1 MESVDV
7 YGLAGSQPTRVRL
20 QVPSHLPG
28 AAVQL
33 PAQVCGERRESLRMK
48 PENSVAPLLRLCLLQ
63 LSSFILQ
70 PPGAPLPGSSD
81 QRDGA
86 RWGESGI
93 HTECYPWRP
102 LSGS

>member
-1 MESVDV
+1 M
-7 YGLAGSQPTRVRL
+7 
-20 QVPSHLPG
+20 
-28 AAVQL
+28 QL
-33 PAQVCGERRESLRMK
+33 PAQVCGERCESLRMK

-93 HTECYPWRP
+93 HTECYPWRH